1 LVTDW
6 RSASAKIE
14 EQTNKVLLQTNNI
27 DKQPKLNS
35 LPRQPAVIE
44 VYDTNVGTVNDY
56 QVEAEIEDK
65 IENKSNIELMAKPK
79 ELQLDNVE
87 QVQTNVF
94 IYSDSDVDML
104 LALPSG
110 TFVIQIAAMADI
122 EILQYYINDKQLSQQ
137 VWLYKTQRYAG
148 DWYVLLKNQ
157 YFPTIEIARAEIINL
172 TDGMLGNTPFVKSI
186 RQVKQE
192 ISVSVP

>member
-1 LVTDW
+1 MNEY
-6 RSASAKIE
+6 AYE
-14 EQTNKVLLQTNNI
+14 
-27 DKQPKLNS
+27 
-35 LPRQPAVIE
+35 
-44 VYDTNVGTVNDY
+44 Y
-56 QVEAEIEDK
+56 EIEYK
-65 IENKSNIELMAKPK
+65 IENKSNIELVAKPK

-87 QVQTNVF
+87 QVRTNVF
-94 IYSDSDVDML
+94 IYSDVDML

-122 EILQYYINDKQLSQQ
+122 EILQDYINDKQLSQQ